1 MFRRWWL
8 ILIAIA
14 MILPSVIGDLRVG
27 ALSGASAFGAAAVA
41 ILILRYAVAWYRQAR
56 SIDDWIS
63 KQGDVP
69 VHYQFSTDSVTVESV
84 IGKTTLKW
92 IAFRQLTITSFHL
105 LLEFPRGQGALSLP
119 AEQVTTDVCSFIS
132 DRFSENGMSIKK
144 ETNKG

>member
-14 MILPSVIGDLRVG
+14 MILPSVIGDLRTG
-27 ALSGASAFGAAAVA
+27 ALSGVSTFGVAAVA
-41 ILILRYAVAWYRQAR
+41 ILILLYAVAWYRQAR

-69 VHYQFSTDSVTVESV
+69 VQYQFDTDSVTAEST

-92 IAFRQLTITSFHL
+92 SAFRQLTITSFHL
-105 LLEFPRGQGALSLP
+105 LLEFPRGQGALTLP
-119 AEQVTTDVCSFIS
+119 AEQVTPDVCAFIS
-132 DRFSENGMSIKK
+132 DRFSENGMLIKK
-144 ETNKG
+144 

>member
-14 MILPSVIGDLRVG
+14 MILPSVIGDLRTG
-27 ALSGASAFGAAAVA
+27 ALSGVSTFGVAAVA
-41 ILILRYAVAWYRQAR
+41 ILVLRYVVGWYRQAR

-69 VHYQFSTDSVTVESV
+69 IRYEFDQDSVTAESA

-92 IAFRQLTITSFHL
+92 GAFKQLTITPYHML
-105 LLEFPRGQGALSLP
+105 MEFPRGQGALTLP
-119 AEQVTTDVCSFIS
+119 TDQVAPDVREFIS
-132 DRFSENGMSIKK
+132 DRFSENGMPIKK
-144 ETNKG
+144 